1 MKASHFPIFTLK
13 DIPSEADLVSHKLMI
28 KSGIVRQLSSGLYT
42 WLPLGH
48 RILEKIKKVIR
59 EEMNAIGSSEI
70 TMPLIQPAELWKESG
85 RWDEYGPE
93 LLRIYD
99 RHKREYCF
107 GPTFE
112 EVITDLIRKEVSS
125 YKQLPIN
132 LFQISTKFR
141 DEIRPRFGVM
151 RAREFVMK
159 DSYSF
164 HSNEQCLNDTYK
176 NYSAAYEKIFKRLML
191 NFTIVEADSGNI
203 GGNESHEFHVIADTG
218 EDDLLLDKSLQGMN
232 FEIAKTKF
240 GETDLQKIIKEN
252 NLKHVKGIEVGHI
265 FKLGDKYSSKMKAEI
280 TTKESKNISLF
291 MGCYGI
297 GVSRIV
303 AAAIEQNNDERG
315 IIWPSSISPFD
326 VALIEI
332 DGHKE
337 KSIRDFTSKVYKKM
351 KELNIDVIYDDRESK
366 LGNKL
371 NDWELMG
378 IPKVLIIGSKEVK
391 NNVLTLKDR
400 MKDTKTEINADEV
413 YSQILK

>member
-1 MKASHFPIFTLK
+1 MKTSHFPIFTLK
-13 DIPSEADLVSHKLMI
+13 DIPSEAELISHKLMI

-48 RILEKIKKVIR
+48 RILEKIKKIIR
-59 EEMNAIGSSEI
+59 EEMNSIGSTEI

-93 LLRIYD
+93 LLRIND
-99 RHKREYCF
+99 RHEREYCF

-164 HSNEQCLNDTYK
+164 HNNEECLNNTYK
-176 NYSAAYEKIFKRLML
+176 NYAAAYEKIFKRLML
-191 NFTIVEADSGNI
+191 DFTTVEADSGNI

-218 EDDLLLDKSLQGMN
+218 EDDLLLDKSSQGMN
-232 FEIAKTKF
+232 FEIAKTKY
-240 GETDLQKIIKEN
+240 GENDLQKIIKEN
-252 NLKHVKGIEVGHI
+252 DLKHVKGIEVGHI

-280 TTKESKNISLF
+280 TTKESKKINLL

-303 AAAIEQNNDERG
+303 AAAIEQNNDDKG

-326 VALIEI
+326 IALIEI
-332 DGHKE
+332 DGHKD
-337 KSIRDFTSKVYKKM
+337 KTIRDFTTTIYKKM
-351 KELNIDVIYDDRESK
+351 KELNIDVIYDDRDSK
-366 LGNKL
+366 LGSKL
-371 NDWELMG
+371 TDWELIG
-378 IPKVLIIGSKEVK
+378 IPTLAIIGSKEVK
-391 NNVLTLKDR
+391 NNVVTLKNR
-400 MKDTKTEINADEV
+400 IKDTKIEITIENLLDKF
-413 YSQILK
+413 L